1 MELSALVKHLS
12 KVDTIVDNRYADY
25 RDTRDKYGDST
36 TLVDYYK
43 QKYQKAKQY
52 CESLKKKIFQLEQST
67 KPVVVEPTKPKRK
80 LIIDE
85 EDYEEYNE
93 PLAKVAKSINTRIA
107 MKTHS
112 SPSSPSSPSSHLLY
126 RPRKEVLTSA
136 FGLRYRH
143 DPDFREH
150 IKNKQKEYRERR
162 KFLYV

>member
-1 MELSALVKHLS
+1 MELSKLIEHLR

-25 RDTRDKYGDST
+25 RDTRDKYGDSIM
-36 TLVDYYK
+36 LVDYYK

-52 CESLKKKIFQLEQST
+52 RESLKKKICQLEKS
-67 KPVVVEPTKPKRK
+67 TKPKRK
-80 LIIDE
+80 FIID
-85 EDYEEYNE
+85 DE
-93 PLAKVAKSINTRIA
+93 PQKITKPITPIE
-107 MKTHS
+107 TETC
-112 SPSSPSSPSSHLLY
+112 PSSQLY

-150 IKNKQKEYRERR
+150 VKNRRKERYERR